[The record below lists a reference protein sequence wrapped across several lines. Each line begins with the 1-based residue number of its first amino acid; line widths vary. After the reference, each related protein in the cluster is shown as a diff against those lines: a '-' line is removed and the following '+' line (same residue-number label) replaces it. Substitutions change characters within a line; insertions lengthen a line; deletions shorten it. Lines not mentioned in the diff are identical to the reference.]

1 MFPPLTECTPG
12 VYGPGCNQTCD
23 CVYSRSCDRITGA
36 CTCLSGYYGDT
47 CNQSKSKQC
56 TIILHLKSDNIQ
68 SSTDFE
74 CSSDLLTNDIT
85 CSACQVGYFGE
96 GCTQQ
101 CVCSNNADCD
111 HISGE
116 CRCKSGWRGHF
127 CDKGKIINSID
138 SSV

>member
-1 MFPPLTECTPG
+1 MDQDATRHVIVSTVGHVTVSQEPAR
-12 VYGPGCNQTCD
+12 V
-23 CVYSRSCDRITGA
+23 
-36 CTCLSGYYGDT
+36 CLVTMVIHVIKVSQNNVQLYF
-47 CNQSKSKQC
+47 
-56 TIILHLKSDNIQ
+56 ILNQ
-68 SSTDFE
+68 SSTGVE

-138 SSV
+138 SLV